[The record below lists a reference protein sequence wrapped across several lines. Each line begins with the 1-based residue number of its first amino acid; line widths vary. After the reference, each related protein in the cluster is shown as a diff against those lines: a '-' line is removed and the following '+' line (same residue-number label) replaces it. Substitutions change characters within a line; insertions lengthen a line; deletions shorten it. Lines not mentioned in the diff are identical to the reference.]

1 MPAMFS
7 GETSTAGLSILIILA
22 KATLVLIAALGVTRA
37 LERSSAVARH
47 LVWFVALASVLLIPA
62 LASWGPLRLE
72 ILPADA
78 GVVMPIGAPSEPGPI
93 GRDPETSTTS
103 PSVSVPIAPKVE
115 ATVSTVRDLVSPKT
129 SWYGILRDPAL
140 LFSIWATVAVLFAIW
155 LAWGAFM
162 VRRIV
167 RRSRPLDT
175 PEWRNPLF
183 EVADRLGLDEAPRLV
198 RSDDAK
204 MPFACGLLQP
214 TIVLPAE
221 CDGWTLDRRRAVLLH
236 ELAHVRRR
244 DLVGHTVGRF
254 ACALYWFHPLVWT
267 AAKRL
272 RSESERA
279 CDDLALTCGARASD
293 YAEHLL
299 DIVTGV
305 RHHATPAVALAMARR
320 KEFEGRMLAILDPEL
335 RRSAPSR
342 KQTVGLVGAL
352 AVMSLLVG
360 AAVPVA
366 QADEG
371 EARAAVA
378 SRAPTEEGNATADSG
393 EFADREIGKAVQT
406 LERKALPERASQKA
420 DTAHPRRLDLG
431 TVVSGAVGSV
441 LGREVGDIA
450 GAATSAAVQAAA
462 KESSKVTGATLEQLA
477 ATINAPEQQGRS
489 DERPA
494 MLANVLRTD
503 TSAAL
508 RRVAAWGL
516 HNFADR
522 DVAADALVMAVTRDR
537 DASVREMAAWA
548 LHDAH
553 SSSAVID
560 SLSRALRR
568 DADSKVRASAAW
580 SLGNIGDKDA
590 VEALSAAL
598 ADTSR
603 GVRLRAAWALGN
615 VAPKTAPQPLV
626 TLLSDSE
633 TEVRQLA
640 AWSLFRIEDPAT
652 LPALN
657 AAMRREKD
665 KDTQRAI
672 IRAIAAMGEHSVEAI
687 KSLIDSNDPD
697 VRATAIRALAGGGAT
712 GPWPWPWPEPR
723 PQPW

>member
-1 MPAMFS
+1 MPAIFS
-7 GETSTAGLSILIILA
+7 GETQTAGLSILIILA
-22 KATLVLIAALGVTRA
+22 KATLVLIAALGVTRV

-78 GVVMPIGAPSEPGPI
+78 GLVTPTGAPSEPGPV
-93 GRDPETSTTS
+93 GRGPEMSTTS
-103 PSVSVPIAPKVE
+103 PSVSTPMAPEVE
-115 ATVSTVRDLVSPKT
+115 ATVSTVRDIVSPRT
-129 SWYGILRDPAL
+129 SWYGILRNPAV
-140 LFSIWATVAVLFAIW
+140 LFSIWATVALLFAIW
-155 LAWGAFM
+155 LAWGAFT
-162 VRRIV
+162 VHRIV
-167 RRSRPLDT
+167 RRSRPLDM

-204 MPFACGLLQP
+204 MPFACGLLEP

-371 EARAAVA
+371 EGTASLT
-378 SRAPTEEGNATADSG
+378 SRASSAAAASDSG
-393 EFADREIGKAVQT
+393 DFGDREIATAVHT
-406 LERKALPERASQKA
+406 VERKVLSEKASQRA
-420 DTAHPRRLDLG
+420 DTAHPRRVDLSG
-431 TVVSGAVGSV
+431 VVGNAVGSV

-450 GAATSAAVQAAA
+450 GAATSAAISAAA
-462 KESSKVTGATLEQLA
+462 REVPKATAASIEQLA

-516 HNFADR
+516 HNFAER

-568 DADSKVRASAAW
+568 DANSKVRASAAW
-580 SLGNIGDKDA
+580 SLGNLGEEDA
-590 VEALSAAL
+590 VEALTAAL

-615 VAPKTAPQPLV
+615 IEPKTAPQPLV